1 MAVLPIENG
10 LTFDSSLFGEG
21 TLAADHSSVRLDLH
35 PAMLAGY
42 RRLPTID
49 LNLFLSARPNPKPIS
64 NCPRTAAAS
73 YDVRWVPA
81 QSEPDH
87 SVAAPDQL
95 PITLLNPCPPP
106 SATGASSKADS
117 ILPLRLTT
125 DHRPGK
131 PHDDTR
137 HPEIQRQDEG
147 GEFLVEYGLLGSPT
161 RNLATNLVT
170 STHGFPT
177 RPASQLG

>member
-1 MAVLPIENG
+1 MAVLPLENG

-49 LNLFLSARPNPKPIS
+49 LNIFLSARPIRKPIS

-81 QSEPDH
+81 RSEPDH
-87 SVAAPDQL
+87 SVAAPDKL
-95 PITLLNPCPPP
+95 PATAMNPHPAP
-106 SATGASSKADS
+106 AVTGASSEADS
-117 ILPLRLTT
+117 ILPPRLTT

-131 PHDDTR
+131 PHCDTH
-137 HPEIQRQDEG
+137 HPAIQRQNEG
-147 GEFLVEYGLLGSPT
+147 
-161 RNLATNLVT
+161 T
-170 STHGFPT
+170 SSRWNMGQTVVLPGIFP
-177 RPASQLG
+177 RIL